1 MFWDEYI
8 ILGGKRF
15 IYKIIKNKFPF
26 NMIIRPRLLLTVIFS
41 DAKFIRKTLRPQ
53 RKKLHLN

>member
-1 MFWDEYI
+1 MNILFW
-8 ILGGKRF
+8 GGERF

-26 NMIIRPRLLLTVIFS
+26 NIITRTRLLLTVIFS

>member
-1 MFWDEYI
+1 MNILF
-8 ILGGKRF
+8 LGGKRF

-26 NMIIRPRLLLTVIFS
+26 NIITRTRLLLTVIFS